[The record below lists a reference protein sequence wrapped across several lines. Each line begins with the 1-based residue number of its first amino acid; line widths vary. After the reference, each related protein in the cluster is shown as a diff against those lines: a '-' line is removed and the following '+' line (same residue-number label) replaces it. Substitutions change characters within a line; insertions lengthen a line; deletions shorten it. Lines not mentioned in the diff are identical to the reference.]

1 MNHLLAT
8 LASAGHGAPAD
19 LSFFSVQGLL
29 ALATLAALEIV
40 LGIDNVIVIALLSN
54 KLPAEKR
61 LLAQRMGIV
70 CAVATRIGL
79 LFCISLLMKA
89 KDPIDAS
96 WPEIIPGQLHLGL
109 ISWKDLILVGGG
121 FFLIWK
127 STKEIH
133 HHLQEAGGIGH
144 GDKKPGKAAN
154 VFAGVIVQI
163 MLVDIIFSLD
173 SVITAVGM
181 SNNLPIMITAV
192 VISAAVMAFFA
203 KPVAG
208 FIEKNPTVKVLALA
222 FLILVGVAIIAEGLP
237 RDMLL
242 DANGQAALD
251 DKGKLIIHHHNI
263 SKGIIYTAMVFS
275 LGVEF
280 LNIWARKK
288 GEKALRLADSHL
300 PNGAE
305 DAQA

>member
-1 MNHLLAT
+1 MNTLLT
-8 LASAGHGAPAD
+8 LASAGHGPSAD
-19 LSFFSVQGLL
+19 IAFFSLSGML
-29 ALATLAALEIV
+29 ALLTLAALEIV

-54 KLPAEKR
+54 KLPPEKR
-61 LLAQRMGIV
+61 LLAQRVGII

-89 KDPIDAS
+89 KDPINGA
-96 WPEIIPGQLHLGL
+96 WPELIHGQLHLGL
-109 ISWKDLILVGGG
+109 LSWKDLILTGGG

-133 HHLQEAGGIGH
+133 HHMQEAGGH
-144 GDKKPGKAAN
+144 GTGGAKPGKAAN

-192 VISAAVMAFFA
+192 VMSAAVMAFFA

-237 RDMLL
+237 FEAVF
-242 DANGQAALD
+242 DAD
-251 DKGKLIIHHHNI
+251 GKQVIHHHNI
-263 SKGIIYTAMVFS
+263 SKGVIYTAMVFS

-280 LNIWARKK
+280 INIWARKK
-288 GEKALRLADSHL
+288 GEKALRLKDSHL
-300 PNGAE
+300 PEVTGTPE
-305 DAQA
+305 TPPTPTDAAK

>member
-1 MNHLLAT
+1 MHTLLT
-8 LASAGHGAPAD
+8 LASAGHGAAAD
-19 LSFFSVQGLL
+19 IEFFSPAGLL

-61 LLAQRMGIV
+61 LLAQRVGIL

-89 KDPIDAS
+89 KDPINAS
-96 WPEIIPGQLHLGL
+96 WPKLLPDHLDLGL
-109 ISWKDLILVGGG
+109 LSWKDLILVGGG

-133 HHLQEAGGIGH
+133 HHLQEAGGNGGH
-144 GDKKPGKAAN
+144 ASLPGKAAN
-154 VFAGVIVQI
+154 AFAGVIVQI

-181 SNNLPIMITAV
+181 SNNLPIMVTAV
-192 VISAAVMAFFA
+192 LMSAAVMAFFA

-237 RDMLL
+237 FEAVL
-242 DANGQAALD
+242 DAE
-251 DKGKLIIHHHNI
+251 GKQVIHHHNI
-263 SKGIIYTAMVFS
+263 SKGVIYTAMVFS

-288 GEKALRLADSHL
+288 GEKALKLRDSHL
-300 PNGAE
+300 PEPGEATIPNSSTP
-305 DAQA
+305 